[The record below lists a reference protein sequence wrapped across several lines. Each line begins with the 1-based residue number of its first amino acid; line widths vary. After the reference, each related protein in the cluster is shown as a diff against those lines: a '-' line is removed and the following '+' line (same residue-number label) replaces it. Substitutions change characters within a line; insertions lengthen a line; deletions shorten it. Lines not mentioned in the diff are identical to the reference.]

1 MVKLNTIGGM
11 VATVAVG
18 VALVQGCISAPSVGD
33 PYFTQVKPTANVY
46 AKQGQS
52 GGRPLQPMP
61 CATAEVAVSCFQV
74 KIVIQ

>member
-1 MVKLNTIGGM
+1 MMKLNTIGGM

-46 AKQGQS
+46 AS
-52 GGRPLQPMP
+52 FSTTTRRRRRSILISA
-61 CATAEVAVSCFQV
+61 C
-74 KIVIQ
+74 